1 MEVSQNIY
9 FNKDEKMNKTSM
21 FVRFLIKICFIPV
34 TVKNDKI
41 EFKILSCK
49 TFVFFAYSILFNA
62 IYQMSLQLLIGNDKL
77 EKYVNEVR
85 MFKTNVTHQENL
97 DVWR

>member
-1 MEVSQNIY
+1 MDLTQNIY
-9 FNKDEKMNKTSM
+9 FINKDEKMTKTSM

-49 TFVFFAYSILFNA
+49 TFVFFAYSILFNV

-85 MFKTNVTHQENL
+85 MFKTNVSYQENL
-97 DVWR
+97 DF